1 MIWRSF
7 WRLCAALIALL
18 ALSTPAFAGGWA
30 VVTLDALPS
39 EIQAG
44 QAISLGFMVRQHG
57 VTPVDT
63 TKWGGDEML
72 PILMAKNTATGETL
86 ERNAHKD
93 GPVGHYVVDVIF
105 PASGSWDIEI
115 IPPPFEGTKL
125 GAFTV
130 AAATVKSSANEATAG
145 VQTQPAAVPALSDR
159 PTRVWWITGLA
170 LVIALALTALVQRES
185 LARLLAGRDRSPK
198 EPQPVHGRVS

>member
-1 MIWRSF
+1 MVRRSF

-18 ALSTPAFAGGWA
+18 ALVTPALAGGWA

-39 EIQAG
+39 QIQAG

-57 VTPVDT
+57 VTPFDT
-63 TKWGGDEML
+63 TQWGDGL
-72 PILMAKNTATGETL
+72 PNLFARNSETGATLRVEA
-86 ERNAHKD
+86 RKD
-93 GPVGHYVVDVIF
+93 GPVGHYVVDVTF

-130 AAATVKSSANEATAG
+130 VAATAKSSTSAATAR
-145 VQTQPAAVPALSDR
+145 VQTQPAAVPALTDR
-159 PTRVWWITGLA
+159 SSRAWWITALV

-185 LARLLAGRDRSPK
+185 LARLLAGRNGRAE
-198 EPQPVHGRVS
+198 EPQPAHGRVS

>member
-1 MIWRSF
+1 MVRRSF

-18 ALSTPAFAGGWA
+18 ALVTPALAGGWA
-30 VVTLDALPS
+30 VVTLDALPA

-63 TKWGGDEML
+63 GEWGDGL
-72 PILMAKNTATGETL
+72 PNLFARNSATGATL
-86 ERNAHKD
+86 QVEARKD
-93 GPVGHYVVDVIF
+93 GPVGHYVVDVTF
-105 PASGSWDIEI
+105 PAAGSWDIEI

-130 AAATVKSSANEATAG
+130 AAATTKSSASEATAG
-145 VQTQPAAVPALSDR
+145 VQTQPAAVPAPTDR
-159 PTRVWWITGLA
+159 PARVWWITA
-170 LVIALALTALVQRES
+170 LVLAVALALTALVQRES
-185 LARLLAGRDRSPK
+185 LARLLAGRNRRAD
-198 EPQPVHGRVS
+198 EPQPVHGRAS

>member
-1 MIWRSF
+1 MVRRSF

-18 ALSTPAFAGGWA
+18 ALATPALAGGWA

-63 TKWGGDEML
+63 GEWGGGL
-72 PILMAKNTATGETL
+72 PNLFARNSATGETL
-86 ERNAHKD
+86 QVEARKD
-93 GPVGHYVVDVIF
+93 GAVGHYVLDVTF

-130 AAATVKSSANEATAG
+130 AAATTKSS
-145 VQTQPAAVPALSDR
+145 
-159 PTRVWWITGLA
+159 
-170 LVIALALTALVQRES
+170 
-185 LARLLAGRDRSPK
+185 
-198 EPQPVHGRVS
+198 